1 VTQPRRVLLV
11 SATIGEGHNATA
23 RAVEEAVRR
32 LWPECTVSWVD
43 ALDVMGRWVPPAFRW
58 IYVVNV
64 ENTPWLYNF
73 FYSALW
79 RYHWFAHSCRRFVG
93 AWSGR
98 RLRGVVQAEQP
109 DLVVSTYPLGTAG
122 LDWLRRHDALDVT
135 AAAVISDFSPHPFW
149 VYPEIDQ
156 HYVMSDA
163 SLREMHRAVPS
174 AVGGVCV
181 PPVVSAF
188 RPRDKTEAR
197 RARGLSPDE
206 FVVLISCGSLGFGSI
221 DRAVEA
227 SLRVAE
233 VGRVVVA
240 CGRNESVRRRL
251 SERAERD
258 ARLVPLGWVDDM
270 PLLTSCADVV
280 VTNAGGATAL
290 EALAAGRTVVMFEPI
305 AGHGRANAELMAHA
319 ELAEL
324 CLRAD
329 DLTSTLQRLARDPDE
344 LATTEQRALRHARS
358 ADFTAQVGA
367 LARLPRHRVRRP
379 LRPQDAFF
387 SYTVTAAVPQHTGA
401 VLRMD
406 GGRPGM
412 TIDDWQKHL
421 SDLITL
427 RAPHLPMLHSRLVRR
442 RGRRP
447 VWVPVER
454 VDPDE
459 HLHCQEIHGEPDH
472 GRAVHEF
479 FTKPVST
486 ARPPWE
492 LLLLRD
498 PDTQSLSLLAKL
510 HQALGDGVS
519 VTNTLLHL
527 VRDTDEPVPV
537 PHRRSRP
544 GTRTPLLPRTRETL
558 RGLLSLIAAGFAP
571 AGGIRGRSTAARWFG
586 CAELPAR
593 AVRAG
598 ARAHHVSSTVLLLT
612 VVAEALHRQL
622 HGRSGTSSGQRFRV
636 MVPQRAANTDNGA
649 LSGNHTV
656 TLSVDLPIGPMS
668 AVDRVEAV
676 AARVAAAREHGQP
689 AAAGAVM
696 AALGRLP
703 APVHRWVA
711 RRVYQRRFFSGIVSV
726 MPGLRRLPSTAD
738 ATIATVIPIL
748 PLADGVGLA
757 VGAISWGDALG
768 LGITVDP
775 GLVDDPAGLLDGAR
789 AAFRELAAEV
799 EHDAGRQP

>member
-1 VTQPRRVLLV
+1 MTQPRRVLLV

-23 RAVEEAVRR
+23 RAVEQAARH
-32 LWPECTVSWVD
+32 LWPDCEVSWVD
-43 ALDVMGRWVPPAFRW
+43 ALDVMGRWVPSTFRW

-64 ENTPWLYNF
+64 ETTPWLYNF
-73 FYSALW
+73 FYAALW
-79 RYHWFAHSCRRFVG
+79 RYRWFAHASRRFVG

-98 RLRGVVQAEQP
+98 RLRPVLDARQP

-122 LDWLRRHDALDVT
+122 LDWLRRNDALNVPT
-135 AAAVISDFSPHPFW
+135 AAVISDFSPHPFW
-149 VYPEIDQ
+149 VYPEIDL

-163 SLREMHRAVPS
+163 SLREMHRAVPG
-174 AVGGVCV
+174 AVGEVCV

-188 RPRDKTEAR
+188 RPRDKSAAR
-197 RARGLSPDE
+197 RTRGLPPDE

-240 CGRNESVRRRL
+240 CGHNEPARRRL
-251 SERAERD
+251 AERAERD
-258 ARLVPLGWVDDM
+258 ARLEPLGWVDDM
-270 PLLTSCADVV
+270 PLRTACADLV

-305 AGHGRANAELMAHA
+305 AGHGRANAELMARA
-319 ELAEL
+319 GLAEL

-329 DLTSTLQRLARDPDE
+329 DLTATVGRLARDPDG
-344 LATTEQRALRHARS
+344 LAAIEQRALRHARS

-367 LARLPRHRVRRP
+367 LAQLPRHRGRRR

-387 SYTVTAAVPQHTGA
+387 AYAATAAVPQQTGA
-401 VLRMD
+401 VLRLD

-412 TIDDWQKHL
+412 TLDDWQKHFA
-421 SDLITL
+421 DLITL
-427 RAPHLPMLHSRLVRR
+427 RAPHLPMLHSLLVRR

-447 VWVPVER
+447 EWVPVER

-459 HLHCQEIHGEPDH
+459 HLRCEEVHGALDRQ
-472 GRAVHEF
+472 RAIREF
-479 FTKPVST
+479 FTAPVPTSK
-486 ARPPWE
+486 PPWE
-492 LLLLRD
+492 LLLVRD
-498 PDTQSLSLLAKL
+498 PDTQDVALLAKL
-510 HQALGDGVS
+510 HHCLGDGVS
-519 VTNTLLHL
+519 VTNSLLHL

-537 PHRRSRP
+537 PRGGP
-544 GTRTPLLPRTRETL
+544 GTRTPRPPRVRETT

-571 AGGIRGRSTAARWFG
+571 ASGIKGRSSEARWFG
-586 CAELPAR
+586 CTELPAH
-593 AVRAG
+593 AVRAC
-598 ARAHHVSSTVLLLT
+598 ARTHHVSSTVLLLA
-612 VVAEALHRQL
+612 VVAEALHRLL
-622 HGRSGTSSGQRFRV
+622 HNRSGTSPPRRFRV

-656 TLSVDLPIGPMS
+656 TLSVDLPVGPMS
-668 AVDRVEAV
+668 PKDRVAAV
-676 AARVAAAREHGQP
+676 AARVAAAKGHGQP

-703 APVHRWVA
+703 APVHSWVT

-726 MPGLRRLPSTAD
+726 MPGLRRLPRTAD
-738 ATIATVIPIL
+738 ATIGTVIPIL

-757 VGAISWGDALG
+757 VGAISWGNAVG
-768 LGITVDP
+768 LGITADP
-775 GLVDDPAGLLDGAR
+775 GLVATPAELLDDVR
-789 AAFRELAAEV
+789 HAFRELAAEGGH
-799 EHDAGRQP
+799 EAGGQP